1 MGVELENNPIA
12 NHSSITQHKKEFI
25 SRTLRDRGACGEHLS
40 VLRFPFG
47 LMVVPVLHFKKVN
60 FC

>member
-25 SRTLRDRGACGEHLS
+25 LRQKS
-40 VLRFPFG
+40 
-47 LMVVPVLHFKKVN
+47 
-60 FC
+60 